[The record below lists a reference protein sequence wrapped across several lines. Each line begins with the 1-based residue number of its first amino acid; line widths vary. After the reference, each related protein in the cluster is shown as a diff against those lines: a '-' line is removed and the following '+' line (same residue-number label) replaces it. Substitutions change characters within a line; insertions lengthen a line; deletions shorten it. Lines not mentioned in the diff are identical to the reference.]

1 MSAMSSKNLPLSD
14 SLKDPARSEPPG
26 VLIMGS
32 GAMACLFAARLAA
45 ARIPVTMY
53 AVRAENVQAL
63 QQNGVCLVDKSG
75 SEKYYPVTVISQAQE
90 AAVARYALVTVKSW
104 QTQRTAWRLAECLAS
119 DGLALTLQNGLGN
132 REQLAHVLGA
142 ERVTLGV
149 TTLGSTALSPGR
161 VQPAGEGVISLS
173 AHPRLAP
180 FTNLL
185 QMAGFVIETAP
196 NATVL
201 LWGKLVINAAINPIT
216 ALLGVPNG
224 ELLRRPHARALLQA
238 AAREAA
244 AVAVAQG
251 IQLPYPDPVVAAE
264 TIARNTAENRSSMLQ
279 DVQRGGPT
287 EIDAICGAIVNAGER
302 TGVPTPINRTLWQL
316 VNGLTPEDK

>member
-1 MSAMSSKNLPLSD
+1 MPNDNSPPGNSQVT
-14 SLKDPARSEPPG
+14 PPG

-32 GAMACLFAARLAA
+32 GAMASLFAARLSSAN
-45 ARIPVTMY
+45 IPVTMY
-53 AVRAENVQAL
+53 AVRPENVQAL
-63 QQNGVCLVDKSG
+63 QQKGVCLVDKSG
-75 SEKYYPVTVISQAQE
+75 KERYYPVTVATQTNE
-90 AAVARYALVTVKSW
+90 CAAARYALVTVKSW
-104 QTQRTAWRLAECLAS
+104 QTQRTAWHLAECLAS

-132 REQLAHVLGA
+132 REQLAHALGA

-149 TTLGSTALSPGR
+149 TTIGATLLEPGR
-161 VQPAGEGVISLS
+161 VQQAGEGVISLS

-180 FTNLL
+180 LSNLL

-196 NATVL
+196 DAAVL
-201 LWGKLVINAAINPIT
+201 LWGKLVINAAINPLT

-224 ELLRRPHARALLQA
+224 ELLKRSKARALLQA
-238 AAREAA
+238 TAREAA

-264 TIARNTAENRSSMLQ
+264 SIARNTAGNRSSMLQ
-279 DVQRGGPT
+279 DVERGGPT
-287 EIDAICGAIVNAGER
+287 EIDAICGAIVQAGEH

-316 VNGLTPEDK
+316 VTALQPESK

>member
-1 MSAMSSKNLPLSD
+1 MPDDTA
-14 SLKDPARSEPPG
+14 PPG

-32 GAMACLFAARLAA
+32 GAMASLFAARLSSVS
-45 ARIPVTMY
+45 IPVTMF
-53 AVRAENVQAL
+53 ALRPENVQAL
-63 QQNGVCLVDKSG
+63 KQNGVCLVDKSG
-75 SEKYYPVTVISQAQE
+75 EEHNYPVEVVSQTSE
-90 AAVARYALVTVKSW
+90 CAAARYALVTVKSW
-104 QTQRTAWRLAECLAS
+104 QTERTARHLSGCLAN

-132 REQLAHVLGA
+132 REQLAHILGA

-149 TTLGSTALSPGR
+149 TTIGATLLAPGK
-161 VQPAGEGVISLS
+161 VQQAGEGVISLS

-180 FTNLL
+180 LSNLL
-185 QMAGFVIETAP
+185 QMAGFIIETAP

-201 LWGKLVINAAINPIT
+201 LWGKLVINAAINPLT

-224 ELLRRPHARALLQA
+224 ELLRRSQARQLLQA
-238 AAREAA
+238 TAREAA

-264 TIARNTAENRSSMLQ
+264 SIARNTAANHSSMLQ

-287 EIDAICGAIVNAGER
+287 EIDAICGAIVQAGEH

-316 VNGLTPEDK
+316 VKSLEPDSK

>member
-1 MSAMSSKNLPLSD
+1 MPDDTA
-14 SLKDPARSEPPG
+14 PPG

-32 GAMACLFAARLAA
+32 GAMASLFAARLSSVN
-45 ARIPVTMY
+45 IPVTMF
-53 AVRAENVQAL
+53 AIRPENVQAL
-63 QQNGVCLVDKSG
+63 KQNGVCLVDKSG
-75 SEKYYPVTVISQAQE
+75 KEHNYPVKVVSQTSE
-90 AAVARYALVTVKSW
+90 CAAARYVLVTVKSW
-104 QTQRTAWRLAECLAS
+104 QTERTARHLSGCLAN

-132 REQLAHVLGA
+132 REQLAHILGA

-149 TTLGSTALSPGR
+149 TTIGATLLAPGK
-161 VQPAGEGVISLS
+161 VQQAGEGVISLS

-180 FTNLL
+180 LTNLL
-185 QMAGFVIETAP
+185 QMAGFIIETAP

-201 LWGKLVINAAINPIT
+201 LWGKLVINAAINPLT

-224 ELLRRPHARALLQA
+224 ELLKRSQARQLLQA
-238 AAREAA
+238 TAREAA

-264 TIARNTAENRSSMLQ
+264 SIARNTAANHSSMLQ

-287 EIDAICGAIVNAGER
+287 EIDAICGAIVQAGEH

-316 VNGLTPEDK
+316 VKSLEPDNK

>member
-1 MSAMSSKNLPLSD
+1 MPDDTA
-14 SLKDPARSEPPG
+14 PPG

-32 GAMACLFAARLAA
+32 GAMASLFAARLSSAT
-45 ARIPVTMY
+45 IPVTMF
-53 AVRAENVQAL
+53 ALRPENVQAL
-63 QQNGVCLVDKSG
+63 KQNGVCLVDKSG
-75 SEKYYPVTVISQAQE
+75 KEHKYPVKVVSQTSECSA
-90 AAVARYALVTVKSW
+90 ARYALVTVKSW
-104 QTQRTAWRLAECLAS
+104 QTERTAWHLSECLAN

-132 REQLAHVLGA
+132 REQLAHILGA

-149 TTLGSTALSPGR
+149 TTIGATLLAPGK
-161 VQPAGEGVISLS
+161 VQQAGEGVISLS

-180 FTNLL
+180 LSNLL
-185 QMAGFVIETAP
+185 QMAGFIIETAP

-201 LWGKLVINAAINPIT
+201 LWGKLVINAAINPLT

-224 ELLRRPHARALLQA
+224 ELLKRSQARQLLQA
-238 AAREAA
+238 TAREAA

-264 TIARNTAENRSSMLQ
+264 SIARNTAANRSSMLQ

-287 EIDAICGAIVNAGER
+287 EIDAICGAIVQAGEH

-316 VNGLTPEDK
+316 VKSLEPDNK

>member
-1 MSAMSSKNLPLSD
+1 MPNDNSPPGNSQVT
-14 SLKDPARSEPPG
+14 PPG

-32 GAMACLFAARLAA
+32 GAMASLFAARLSSAN
-45 ARIPVTMY
+45 IPVTMY
-53 AVRAENVQAL
+53 AVRPENVQAL
-63 QQNGVCLVDKSG
+63 QQKGVCLVDKSG
-75 SEKYYPVTVISQAQE
+75 KERYYPVTVATQTNE
-90 AAVARYALVTVKSW
+90 CAAARYALVTVKSW
-104 QTQRTAWRLAECLAS
+104 QTQRTAWHLAECLAS

-132 REQLAHVLGA
+132 REQLAHALGA

-149 TTLGSTALSPGR
+149 TTIGATLLEPGR
-161 VQPAGEGVISLS
+161 VQQAGEGVISLS

-180 FTNLL
+180 LSNLL

-196 NATVL
+196 DATVL
-201 LWGKLVINAAINPIT
+201 LWGKLVINAAINPLT

-224 ELLRRPHARALLQA
+224 ELLKRSKARALLQA
-238 AAREAA
+238 TAREAA

-264 TIARNTAENRSSMLQ
+264 SIARNTAGNRSSMLQ
-279 DVQRGGPT
+279 DVERGGPT
-287 EIDAICGAIVNAGER
+287 EIDAICGAIVQAGEH

-316 VNGLTPEDK
+316 VTALQPESK

>member
-1 MSAMSSKNLPLSD
+1 MSSENSQKDSSLSM
-14 SLKDPARSEPPG
+14 LPG

-32 GAMACLFAARLAA
+32 GAMACLFAARLSSVN
-45 ARIPVTMY
+45 IPVTIY
-53 AVRAENVQAL
+53 AVRSENVQAL
-63 QQNGVCLVDKSG
+63 KENGVCLVDKSG
-75 SEKYYPVTVISQAQE
+75 NERFYPITVVSQSKDCCD
-90 AAVARYALVTVKSW
+90 ARYALVTVKSW
-104 QTQRTAWRLAECLAS
+104 QTQRTAWQLAECLAS
-119 DGLALTLQNGLGN
+119 DGLTLTLQNGLGN

-149 TTLGSTALSPGR
+149 TTIGATSLGPGR
-161 VQPAGEGVISLS
+161 VQQAGEGVISLS

-180 FTNLL
+180 LSNLL
-185 QMAGFVIETAP
+185 QMAGFIIDTAP

-224 ELLRRPHARALLQA
+224 ELLKRPHARALLQA
-238 AAREAA
+238 TAREAA
-244 AVAVAQG
+244 SVAVAQG
-251 IQLPYPDPVVAAE
+251 VQLPYPDPVIAAE

-287 EIDAICGAIVNAGER
+287 EIDAICGAIVRAGEH

-316 VNGLTPEDK
+316 VKGLLPESI